1 MSLVCPETEQYC
13 VFIVA
18 VCPET
23 EQYCVFIVAV
33 CPETEETLYTDQ
45 FFESQDLVV
54 NALDNVEARRYMDRL
69 VSLILDLW

>member
-1 MSLVCPETEQYC
+1 MSILINTKVTRLNSDSNESCLR
-13 VFIVA
+13 ILSL

-54 NALDNVEARRYMDRL
+54 NALDNVEARRYMDR
-69 VSLILDLW
+69 